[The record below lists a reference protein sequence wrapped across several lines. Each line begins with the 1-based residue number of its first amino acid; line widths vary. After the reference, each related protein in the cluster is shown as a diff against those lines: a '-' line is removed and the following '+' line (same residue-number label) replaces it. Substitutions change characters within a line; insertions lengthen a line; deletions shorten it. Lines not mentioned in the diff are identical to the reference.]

1 MYISLESDTLKKLCR
16 KGTLP
21 LTDDAEGINFL
32 DETCTEKPQN
42 KREGTVEMKRMDH
55 VS

>member
-1 MYISLESDTLKKLCR
+1 MLKKLCQ

-21 LTDDAEGINFL
+21 LTDVEGSNFI